1 MFDGVRSPYSEWAL
15 ADRGAWAAFLVS
27 VSLRGG
33 MNALRLLRPT
43 PTLQEP
49 RQTCPLQAGARSTR
63 RGLGVGVVNSLG
75 GSFVWGPSTVVDR
88 SFRYTAKA

>member
-33 MNALRLLRPT
+33 MNALRLLHPT
-43 PTLQEP
+43 PVPLE
-49 RQTCPLQAGARSTR
+49 PLQTERPPFELGHGPWAG
-63 RGLGVGVVNSLG
+63 GLELG
-75 GSFVWGPSTVVDR
+75 R
-88 SFRYTAKA
+88 